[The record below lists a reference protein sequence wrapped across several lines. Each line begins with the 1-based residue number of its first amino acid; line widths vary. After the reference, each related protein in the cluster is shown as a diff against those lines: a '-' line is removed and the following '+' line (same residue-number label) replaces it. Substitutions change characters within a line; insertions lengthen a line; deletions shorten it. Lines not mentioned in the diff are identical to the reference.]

1 MTDAESATR
10 SSRLLFRIG
19 WIVLIVVFAL
29 FAVNHLAGI
38 WFIASSTDEAQM
50 FEAFAATNL
59 LALVLLAIPYRRRE
73 WWAWLALWIAI
84 VPIVLVIAFVADGIG
99 VTYAVTGA
107 VLALAQLATLPSF
120 RAAASA

>member
-19 WIVLIVVFAL
+19 WIVLVVVFAL